1 MNLSLSPR
9 YDLFRF
15 MLPNE
20 FLPKEVESKWQKYID
35 KDAVVV
41 LKPLD
46 YLNESIKGI
55 TIPGISDVNIQQNQH
70 GSNTIVRQNASKYN
84 LGRINVEPNADNVWV
99 SSANPLDKISREF
112 QVTFRL
118 NQGMYNYFM
127 MYETL
132 FYRICKPELYDK
144 GTDFFIDLL
153 NEEGVAVSRIYLYDC
168 KMDGIDG
175 LEFSYDKVER
185 QSDTFNVTF
194 KFNNIDFDLVPQGA
208 I

>member
-20 FLPKEVESKWQKYID
+20 FLPKEVAAKWQKYID
-35 KDAVVV
+35 RDAVVI
-41 LKPLD
+41 LNPLD

-70 GSNTIVRQNASKYN
+70 GSNTIVRQNATKYN

-99 SSANPLDKISREF
+99 SSANPLDKISRDF

-118 NQGMYNYFM
+118 NQGMYNYF
-127 MYETL
+127 
-132 FYRICKPELYDK
+132 
-144 GTDFFIDLL
+144 IDLL
-153 NEEGVAVSRIYLYDC
+153 NEEGVAVSRVYLYDC

-194 KFNNIDFDLVPQGA
+194 KFNNIDFDLMPQNA